1 MMINNT
7 EKDEGILNPFF
18 RFFHSFVF
26 LLTQQSVSD
35 VLQESLVKRLPI
47 DLFYHNKL

>member
-1 MMINNT
+1 MIINNT

-18 RFFHSFVF
+18 VFHSFVF